1 MNPGMLQAEIEQ
13 RRRVL
18 AGRLAPLKADAF
30 LIAFPANVR
39 YLTGYTGSNGLL
51 LLFASG
57 EARFFTDPRY
67 RIQAAAEVSCPIK
80 VSTGPLFPDVV
91 SLIARK
97 KIRRLGFEKSRL
109 GYEQYEFLKSK
120 LPVRCALEP
129 LASLVEKQRLV
140 KSALEIALI
149 RRSVDLNSKAFEKA
163 LRTIRPGRTR
173 EADLAAEIDYRM
185 RKLGAERPA
194 FETIVASAA
203 RTALPHAQPTQRIL
217 GKNELL
223 LIDMGATLEGYASD
237 MTRVL
242 FLGHPNERIKRIY
255 GAVWEAQRAAVAAV
269 RPGVTAGYV
278 DRQARNVLKAYKLD
292 KAFVHSTGHGL
303 GLEIHEPPRLGKKEK
318 TRLQEGMAITIEPG
332 VYLRGYGGVRIE
344 DTVVVTG
351 TGCEVL
357 TPTRKDF
364 GCWML
369 DVG

>member
-1 MNPGMLQAEIEQ
+1 MPTAEFEQ

-18 AGRLAPLKADAF
+18 AGQLASFKADA
-30 LIAFPANVR
+30 LLVIFPANVR
-39 YLTGYTGSNGLL
+39 YLTGYTGSNGML

-57 EARFFTDPRY
+57 EAYFFTDPRY
-67 RIQAAAEVSCPIK
+67 RIQAAAEVSCHVK
-80 VSTGPLFPDVV
+80 VSTGPLLPDVV
-91 SLIARK
+91 ALIARK

-109 GYEQYEFLKSK
+109 GYEHYEFLKSR

-129 LASLVEKQRLV
+129 CAGLVETQRMV
-140 KSALEIALI
+140 KSKLEVTLI
-149 RRSVDLNSKAFEKA
+149 RRSVDVNSKAFEQA
-163 LRTIRPGRTR
+163 LRVIRPAWTR

-194 FETIVASAA
+194 FETIVASGE

-242 FLGHPNERIKRIY
+242 FLGRPDNRIKRIY
-255 GAVWEAQRAAVAAV
+255 NAVLEAQLAAIAAV
-269 RPGVTAGYV
+269 RPGVTAAHV
-278 DRQARNVLKAYKLD
+278 DRAARNVLKTEKLD
-292 KAFVHSTGHGL
+292 NAFVHSTGHGL

-344 DTVVVTG
+344 DTVVVTK
-351 TGCEVL
+351 TGCEIL
-357 TPTRKDF
+357 TPTPKELRQ
-364 GCWML
+364 L
-369 DVG
+369 